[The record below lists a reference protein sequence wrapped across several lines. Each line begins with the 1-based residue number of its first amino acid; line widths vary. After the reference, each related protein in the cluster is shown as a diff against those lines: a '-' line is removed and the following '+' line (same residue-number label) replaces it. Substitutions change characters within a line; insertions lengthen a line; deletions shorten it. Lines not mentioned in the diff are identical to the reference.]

1 MGRPAGYFSRGE
13 GMRREPLI
21 LAGAVLVAAL
31 ATVVAGALA
40 TAGPARAA
48 VSLYPDLRTVPPS
61 ELRFSTAVIDGATH
75 NVLRFTNTVWNAG
88 QGPLELA
95 GSIGSNGSV
104 TQNVYDDAGSA
115 APFPVGDNFTFH
127 PSHNHWHFD
136 DFANYQLWERS
147 EYDAWVASGR
157 SSGQARKV
165 GSKTTFCLM
174 DTSRFQSL
182 PGAPS
187 QSVYSACG
195 RELQGISVGWA
206 DSYRYSLP
214 DQWIDLG
221 SAMLPDGSYVLRT
234 VADPKN
240 RLYESAGRS
249 DAARESEAANEAVTS
264 FTVQRGRLK
273 VSRR

>member
-1 MGRPAGYFSRGE
+1 M
-13 GMRREPLI
+13 
-21 LAGAVLVAAL
+21 
-31 ATVVAGALA
+31 
-40 TAGPARAA
+40 
-48 VSLYPDLRTVPPS
+48 PPS
-61 ELRFSTAVIDGATH
+61 ELRFGTAVIDGSTDI
-75 NVLRFTNTVWNAG
+75 VLRFTNAVWNAG

-95 GSIGSNGSV
+95 GNIGSNGSV
-104 TQNVYDDAGSA
+104 TQDVYDHAGAVAS
-115 APFPVGDNFTFH
+115 FPVGDNFTFH

-136 DFANYQLWERS
+136 DFADYQLWTKAS
-147 EYDAWVASGR
+147 YDAWIASGR
-157 SSGQARKV
+157 SNGQAQRV

-174 DTSRFQSL
+174 DTSRVESL

-195 RELQGISVGWA
+195 RELQGISVGWG

-221 SAMLPDGSYVLRT
+221 NGELPDGSYVLRS

-249 DAARESEAANEAVTS
+249 DAARESEVANEAITA

-273 VSRR
+273 FSEALISLQATKGEREGA

>member
-1 MGRPAGYFSRGE
+1 MK
-13 GMRREPLI
+13 RETLV
-21 LAGAVLVAAL
+21 LAAVVFVTAL
-31 ATVVAGALA
+31 ASIVAGALV

-48 VSLYPDLRTVPPS
+48 VSLYPDLRTMPPS
-61 ELRFSTAVIDGATH
+61 ELRFGQATIGGTTH

-88 QGPLELA
+88 QGPLELV
-95 GSIGSNGSV
+95 GSLTAADTV
-104 TQNVYDDAGSA
+104 QQRVYDDSGAFGTYA
-115 APFPVGDNFTFH
+115 VGDNFTFH

-136 DFANYQLWERS
+136 DFADYQLWTKA

-157 SSGQARKV
+157 SVGQARQV

-174 DTSRFQSL
+174 DTNRVQSL

-187 QSVYSACG
+187 QPVYSACG
-195 RELQGISVGWA
+195 RELQGISVGWG

-221 SAMLPDGSYVLRT
+221 DGTLADGTYVLRS

-249 DAARESEAANEAVTS
+249 DAAREDALANEATTI

-273 VSRR
+273 VARR